1 MYNNRNA
8 NKVAFEKPL
17 GEKISR
23 TEKCICGCF
32 CLSAILF
39 FLVGP
44 FLFFSNLSSF
54 SEENLVTDAR
64 LDFSLK
70 INDQLNDM
78 VFEYPMFSTDSPTSL
93 GLLPEEDFYANDYE
107 IIPETKFF
115 DPTQVQ
121 KIVLM
126 NSSDTEWQISQDYK
140 VQL

>member
-1 MYNNRNA
+1 MLSALQLRYGYPDWRLPSSLTQTLAKPQFFSHLGFYNLPFLMELKTILDWCWSKTSLDLFQWLELAEINCAMYNNRNA

-54 SEENLVTDAR
+54 SEENLVTDA
-64 LDFSLK
+64 
-70 INDQLNDM
+70 
-78 VFEYPMFSTDSPTSL
+78 
-93 GLLPEEDFYANDYE
+93 
-107 IIPETKFF
+107 
-115 DPTQVQ
+115 
-121 KIVLM
+121 
-126 NSSDTEWQISQDYK
+126 
-140 VQL
+140 